1 MTTRDITMLLF
12 DQAKALTMGYIVPA
26 KRFICPSF
34 TTTPLRLRR
43 PEVTA

>member
-1 MTTRDITMLLF
+1 
-12 DQAKALTMGYIVPA
+12 LTLGHIMPT
-26 KRFICPSF
+26 KRFICPSY